1 MVFWH
6 DVGFNFAI
14 PPTPVMDHPIN
25 EMELSSDSSDYNH
38 QNIEKSTLRRL
49 VREKKERDRHEMAK
63 ELEDI
68 KKKLEKQYDPELDKR
83 KEFIER
89 RLRPKFVE
97 TSTNT
102 INNAIKEQN
111 NDDDFAEYLLF
122 LGNDPTIENF
132 IEFVENTKNVNL
144 EQFDEFLLLNLAENI
159 KESLN
164 EAGLVISTLSL
175 YFKYLKQG
183 GVSLLRKLSESL
195 KDESKKRIFD
205 NECRKYYEDSKQ
217 ALLNLKDTRGEMR

>member
-1 MVFWH
+1 
-6 DVGFNFAI
+6 
-14 PPTPVMDHPIN
+14 MDHPIN

-89 RLRPKFVE
+89 KLRPKFVE

-102 INNAIKEQN
+102 INNAVEEQN
-111 NDDDFAEYLLF
+111 NDDNFAECLLF

-159 KESLN
+159 KEGLN

-205 NECRKYYEDSKQ
+205 DECRKYYEDSKQ
-217 ALLNLKDTRGEMR
+217 ALLSLKDTRGELR

>member
-1 MVFWH
+1 M
-6 DVGFNFAI
+6 GFNFAI
-14 PPTPVMDHPIN
+14 PPTPAMDHPIN

-89 RLRPKFVE
+89 KLRPKFVE

-102 INNAIKEQN
+102 INNAVEEQN
-111 NDDDFAEYLLF
+111 NDDNFAECLLF

-159 KESLN
+159 KEGLN

-205 NECRKYYEDSKQ
+205 DECRKYYEDSKQ
-217 ALLNLKDTRGEMR
+217 ALLSLKDTRGELR

>member
-1 MVFWH
+1 
-6 DVGFNFAI
+6 
-14 PPTPVMDHPIN
+14 MDHPIN

-89 RLRPKFVE
+89 KLRPKFVE

-102 INNAIKEQN
+102 INNAVEEQN
-111 NDDDFAEYLLF
+111 NDDNFAECLLF

-144 EQFDEFLLLNLAENI
+144 EQFYEFLLLNLAENI
-159 KESLN
+159 KEGLN

-205 NECRKYYEDSKQ
+205 DECRKYYEDSKQ
-217 ALLNLKDTRGEMR
+217 ALLSLKDTRGEMR